1 MSGISKMPNNEQFMP
16 YLALAGNIGVGK
28 TTMTTLLAERLNWTP
43 WYEPVINNPYLDDF
57 YADMHRW
64 SFHLQIYFLS
74 KRFEAQ
80 RKILSNPKPSIQD
93 RTIYEDVFIFA
104 KTLHRKGFMTDRE
117 FENYSSLFSCMIDY
131 LRPPDAIIYLRA
143 PVEVVYQRI
152 QKRGRESEKSISI
165 DYLDEL
171 HQAYEE
177 WSKTAHLISTFIPI
191 DTVGYEDDK
200 LPKLCEFIIQQ
211 LKTSTQLSLLDT

>member
-1 MSGISKMPNNEQFMP
+1 MAELEKNNHDLSMP

-80 RKILSNPKPSIQD
+80 RKILSNPKPSVQD
-93 RTIYEDVFIFA
+93 RTIYEDVNIFA
-104 KTLHRKGFMTDRE
+104 KTLHKQGYMSDRE
-117 FENYSSLFSCMIDY
+117 FENYSSLFACMVDY

-152 QKRGRESEKSISI
+152 LKRGRESEKSISLE
-165 DYLDEL
+165 YLTEL
-171 HQAYEE
+171 HNAYEE
-177 WSKTAHLISTFIPI
+177 WAKNANQITTTITV
-191 DTVGYEDDK
+191 DTVGYEDSELSLLCDK
-200 LPKLCEFIIQQ
+200 IIQQ
-211 LKTSTQLSLLDT
+211 LKTSTQLSLIET